1 MAQKSNLITLRKK
14 QKNLN
19 FIGNEKE
26 SIKFLHGLQF
36 LRSFGQLLKR
46 KNILLVESKLNFVS
60 NQSYLDLT
68 LFYKVAKLGN
78 YKKKMS
84 KKSKSLN
91 FASLGIIRFLAKEFS
106 LLKSNFI
113 AMKLNVIN
121 KKANKRL
128 VRLFYSK
135 MRRFSGA
142 LFSRRFNFFVDF
154 LKASS
159 LFTEDYLSIQA
170 YLHFLGQIFKALQK
184 KTHSRFLLFV
194 RTIFEIIIF
203 DSKVKRISKR
213 SNVKGLKF
221 VINGKLKGKTR
232 SSSACHQFGHVPNS
246 CLTKNITFSKLH
258 VYTLYGVFGLRAWTN
273 RA

>member
-19 FIGNEKE
+19 FTGNEKE

-36 LRSFGQLLKR
+36 LKSFGQLLKR

-60 NQSYLDLT
+60 SQSYLDLT

-84 KKSKSLN
+84 KKSRNSSFGL
-91 FASLGIIRFLAKEFS
+91 FGTIRFLSREFS
-106 LLKSNFI
+106 LLKTNFI

-121 KKANKRL
+121 KKTNKRL
-128 VRLFYSK
+128 VRFFYNRMK
-135 MRRFSGA
+135 RFSGA
-142 LFSRRFNFFVDF
+142 LFARRFNFFVDF

-170 YLHFLGQIFKALQK
+170 YLHFLGQVFKALQK

-194 RTIFEIIIF
+194 RTIFETIIL
-203 DSKVKRISKR
+203 DSKIKRISKR
-213 SNVKGLKF
+213 ANVKGLKF

-246 CLTKNITFSKLH
+246 TLSKNITFSKLH

-273 RA
+273 RG

>member
-1 MAQKSNLITLRKK
+1 
-14 QKNLN
+14 
-19 FIGNEKE
+19 
-26 SIKFLHGLQF
+26 
-36 LRSFGQLLKR
+36 
-46 KNILLVESKLNFVS
+46 
-60 NQSYLDLT
+60 
-68 LFYKVAKLGN
+68 
-78 YKKKMS
+78 MS

>member
-19 FIGNEKE
+19 FISNEKE
-26 SIKFLHGLQF
+26 STKFLHGLQF
-36 LRSFGQLLKR
+36 LKSFGQLLKR
-46 KNILLVESKLNFVS
+46 KNILLVESKLNFIS

-68 LFYKVAKLGN
+68 LFYKVAKLGK
-78 YKKKMS
+78 YKKKIS
-84 KKSKSLN
+84 KKSRNLN
-91 FASLGIIRFLAKEFS
+91 FASIGIIRFLSQEFS

-113 AMKLNVIN
+113 TMKLNVIN
-121 KKANKRL
+121 RKINKRL
-128 VRLFYSK
+128 VRLFYSS
-135 MRRFSGA
+135 MRRFSNS
-142 LFSRRFNFFVDF
+142 LFARRFNFFVDF

-170 YLHFLGQIFKALQK
+170 YLHFLGQVFKALQK

-194 RTIFEIIIF
+194 RTIFETIIF
-203 DSKVKRISKR
+203 DSKIRRISKK
-213 SNVKGLKF
+213 SNVKGVKF

-232 SSSACHQFGHVPNS
+232 SSSSCHQFGNVPNS
-246 CLTKNITFSKLH
+246 SLTKNIAFSKLH

-273 RA
+273 RT